1 MSQRKERRILLPEH
15 GQETALIGLILP
27 LQLAVALV
35 ELQVIVV
42 EAVTVIKVR
51 LGKVLELVER
61 ASMVLA
67 HLERALLLHEH

>member
-1 MSQRKERRILLPEH
+1 MSQRKERRILLPAH
-15 GQETALIGLILP
+15 GQETALIGLVLP

-51 LGKVLELVER
+51 LGKVL
-61 ASMVLA
+61 
-67 HLERALLLHEH
+67 